1 VWGGVVILKIAK
13 MGHPVLRR
21 KAELVTEEDFKSG
34 WVASTVNDMFDT
46 MEDYNGVG
54 LAAPQVHISKRL
66 AVVEVPEPDGIPPTP
81 MINPVVTPVT
91 EREMQTWEG
100 CLSIPG
106 LIGLVP
112 RPAAVRVDYLDI
124 EGKPAHMVVEGFA
137 AAAVQ
142 HECDHLDGV
151 LYIDRIKDPK
161 TLMFTDEYERHHSNL
176 EDDD

>member
-1 VWGGVVILKIAK
+1 MILKIAK

-91 EREMQTWEG
+91 EREMQTWKG
-100 CLSIPG
+100 ACLFQ
-106 LIGLVP
+106 
-112 RPAAVRVDYLDI
+112 A
-124 EGKPAHMVVEGFA
+124 
-137 AAAVQ
+137 
-142 HECDHLDGV
+142 
-151 LYIDRIKDPK
+151 
-161 TLMFTDEYERHHSNL
+161 
-176 EDDD
+176 